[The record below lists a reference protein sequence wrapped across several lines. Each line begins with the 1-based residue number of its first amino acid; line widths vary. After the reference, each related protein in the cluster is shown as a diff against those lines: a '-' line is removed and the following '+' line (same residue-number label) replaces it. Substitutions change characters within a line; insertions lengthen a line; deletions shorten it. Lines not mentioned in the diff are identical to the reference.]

1 MNLVKLFSALIVLMS
16 FTGCTRSSEDVWDDT
31 KTASRHMQ
39 QGIKSFCGVQD
50 HSRPVHRREDFLCSD
65 GTYSSEGN
73 SYGQSSGQSSGS
85 DFISLPDDPS
95 PQGKMANIS
104 PGDPGSPVPG
114 IEAFHDPKNNPE
126 LAGIFKNIYFPH
138 NSSLL
143 KGTENMDTVR
153 AIGEYAKTHPNMYLF
168 VEGHCDERGAE
179 AYNFSL
185 GLQRSNIVAESLIKH
200 GVNPQNIF
208 TVSYGK
214 ERPVVQGNDEDT
226 WSMNRRAEFKVYW
239 Q

>member
-1 MNLVKLFSALIVLMS
+1 MKIAKLFTLLIVLMS

-39 QGIKSFCGVQD
+39 KGIKSFCGVQD

-65 GTYSSEGN
+65 GGSYSAGQGQAVSE
-73 SYGQSSGQSSGS
+73 SE
-85 DFISLPDDPS
+85 FISLPDDPS
-95 PQGKMANIS
+95 PKGAMANIS
-104 PGDPGSPVPG
+104 PGDPGSPIPG

-126 LAGIFKNIYFPH
+126 LAGIFQNIYFPY
-138 NSSLL
+138 NSSLV
-143 KGTENMDTVR
+143 KGSENMNTIR
-153 AIGEYAKTHPNMYLF
+153 AIAEYLKAHENVYVF
-168 VEGHCDERGAE
+168 IEGHTDERGAE
-179 AYNFSL
+179 AYNFAL
-185 GLQRSNIVAESLIKH
+185 GSQRSNTVSELLVKH
-200 GVNPQNIF
+200 GVNSQKLF

-214 ERPVVQGNDEDT
+214 ERPHVEGKDEDS